1 MLAYVHGS
9 SLCFRG
15 VSCEL
20 LSFFLEHFLLLSL
33 ATGFCDFSVLQL
45 LKFGIVRLKLPVL

>member
-15 VSCEL
+15 SCEL

-33 ATGFCDFSVLQL
+33 ATGYCDFSVLQL
-45 LKFGIVRLKLPVL
+45 IKFGIVRLKLPVL